1 MNNTL
6 SNHTCPVCG
15 SSHFEVFFE
24 MLEVPVFCNVLWSE
38 KSGAQTCK
46 KGDIKLSFCSD
57 CGFIGNVA
65 FDPSRLEYTQV
76 YENSLDFSPRF
87 QDYAKS
93 LAKRLIEN
101 HNLHDKDI
109 IEIGCGKGDFLFLLC
124 ELGNNQGVGFDPSYV
139 PLESHQKIQDRMQ
152 IIQDY
157 YSDKYA
163 NYASDFICCRHTL
176 EHIPQPIS
184 LLKNLRKTIG
194 ERQNTAVFFEV
205 PNALD
210 TFRDMAI
217 WDIIYEHCCY
227 FAPVCLSQA
236 FSISGFKVSKVTE
249 EYRGQFLCLESQPG
263 EVSTTL
269 TQEQSQQL
277 QQLAHEIT
285 AFTTKFKNKVETWTD
300 KLEYLAN
307 QGQRAVVWGA
317 GSKGVTFLNL
327 LKHQQQ
333 IEYVV
338 DLNPR
343 KHGMYVAGTG
353 QEIVAPEF
361 LREYQPNVVLI
372 MNPIYEKE
380 IQQMTE
386 DMGLNPEFMCV

>member
-1 MNNTL
+1 MNSNS

-15 SSHFEVFFE
+15 SEHFEVFFE
-24 MLEVPVFCNVLWSE
+24 MQEIPVFCNILWSD
-38 KSGAQTCK
+38 KSEANNCN
-46 KGDIKLSFCSD
+46 KGDIKLAFCDD

-93 LAKRLIEN
+93 LALRLIET
-101 HNLHDKDI
+101 HDLRNKDV
-109 IEIGCGKGDFLFLLC
+109 IEIGCGKGDFLYLLC
-124 ELGNNQGVGFDPSYV
+124 ELGNNRGVGFDPSYV
-139 PLESHQKIQDRMQ
+139 PLEEHQKIQDRMQ

-176 EHIPQPIS
+176 EHVPQPIH
-184 LLKNLRKTIG
+184 LLQNLRQAIG
-194 ERQNTAVFFEV
+194 ERENTAVFFEV

-227 FAPVCLSQA
+227 FAPISLSRA
-236 FSISGFKVSKVTE
+236 FSTSGFKVNNVTE
-249 EYRGQFLCLESQPG
+249 EYKGQFLCLESQPG
-263 EVSTTL
+263 EASTSL
-269 TQEQSQQL
+269 TEEQSQQL
-277 QQLAHEIT
+277 QQLANNVKS
-285 AFTTKFKNKVETWTD
+285 FNNNFGDKVKTWVD
-300 KLEYLAN
+300 KLEYLTS
-307 QGQRAVVWGA
+307 QGKRVVVWGA

-327 LKHQQQ
+327 LQQQ
-333 IEYVV
+333 GNIEYIV

-343 KHGMYVAGTG
+343 KHRMYVAGTG
-353 QEIVAPEF
+353 QEIVPPQF
-361 LREYQPNVVLI
+361 LQEYQPDVILI
-372 MNPIYEKE
+372 MNHIYENE
-380 IQQMTE
+380 IQKMTA
-386 DMGLNPEFMCV
+386 DMGLNPQFLCV